1 MLKIET
7 ILNLDDLEQRISKD
21 TLIDFLHTHLDRF
34 RDTKSAISKA
44 IDYAFSQ
51 DPGRGGYLITAELDG
66 KLVGA
71 VVMNN
76 TGWKSLFQYYLST
89 SRWMPQYWTGIGA
102 KLLHKAFDTADGD
115 IASHVE
121 YDNPQTLYERVGFS
135 TKYAECAGRGA
146 IDGSLKVHVDR
157 LLENIETI
165 NAFMRKHE
173 KEWSLVV
180 KFWARIRQCLQ
191 TLGASCDIGNSFHR
205 CIPMEVS

>member
-76 TGWKSLFQYYLST
+76 TGMQEFIPEYYLIYIAVDASE
-89 SRWMPQYWTGIGA
+89 RGQGIGA
-102 KLLHKAFDTADGD
+102 KLLQKAFDTADGD
-115 IASHVE
+115 IALHVE
-121 YDNPQTLYERVGFS
+121 YDNPAKRLYERMGFS
-135 TKYAECAGRGA
+135 TKYAE
-146 IDGSLKVHVDR
+146 
-157 LLENIETI
+157 
-165 NAFMRKHE
+165 MRWQRSK
-173 KEWSLVV
+173 
-180 KFWARIRQCLQ
+180 
-191 TLGASCDIGNSFHR
+191 
-205 CIPMEVS
+205 

>member
-76 TGWKSLFQYYLST
+76 TGMQEFIPEYYLIYIAVDASE
-89 SRWMPQYWTGIGA
+89 RGQGIGA

-115 IASHVE
+115 IALHVE
-121 YDNPQTLYERVGFS
+121 YDNPAKRLYERVGFS
-135 TKYAECAGRGA
+135 TKYAE
-146 IDGSLKVHVDR
+146 
-157 LLENIETI
+157 
-165 NAFMRKHE
+165 MRWKR
-173 KEWSLVV
+173 S
-180 KFWARIRQCLQ
+180 
-191 TLGASCDIGNSFHR
+191 N
-205 CIPMEVS
+205 

>member
-76 TGWKSLFQYYLST
+76 TGMEEFIPEYYLIYIAVDASE
-89 SRWMPQYWTGIGA
+89 RGQGIGA
-102 KLLHKAFDTADGD
+102 KLLQKAFDTADGD
-115 IASHVE
+115 IALHVE
-121 YDNPQTLYERVGFS
+121 YDNPAKRLYERMGFS
-135 TKYAECAGRGA
+135 TKYAE
-146 IDGSLKVHVDR
+146 
-157 LLENIETI
+157 
-165 NAFMRKHE
+165 MRWKR
-173 KEWSLVV
+173 S
-180 KFWARIRQCLQ
+180 
-191 TLGASCDIGNSFHR
+191 N
-205 CIPMEVS
+205 